1 MPHAEIKYTDD
12 LALDAQAILTDIE
25 ATILRHD
32 AESGACK
39 GRAYPAVQFHY
50 SHVLVTVSM
59 LSRPHRDAAFTE
71 ALLHDLE
78 RVIKARV
85 SQRCQFSLGI
95 SYSDSAYVTNLHQPD
110 N

>member
-1 MPHAEIKYTDD
+1 MPHAEIKYSDD
-12 LALDAQAILTDIE
+12 LELDAEAILGDIE

-39 GRAYPAVQFHY
+39 GRAYPAAQY
-50 SHVLVTVSM
+50 RYRHVLITVSM

-78 RVIKARV
+78 GAIKTRIA
-85 SQRCQFSLGI
+85 QRCHFSLGI
-95 SYSDSAYVTNLHQPD
+95 AYSDSAYVTNLHQPGG
-110 N
+110 